1 MTVAVMTVTLQL
13 PGALAGYAGGRRE
26 IEVAVSGVEPQ
37 PEPQSEREAGPQQAG
52 ADSESGATTVAGVLD
67 RLAGDLPALE
77 RRIRDERAVIRRHVN
92 VYVDGTDIRTLS
104 GAETRVRD
112 GATIDVIAAV
122 SGG

>member
-26 IEVAVSGVEPQ
+26 IEIAVPGVEPQ
-37 PEPQSEREAGPQQAG
+37 PEREAGPRQAG
-52 ADSESGATTVAGVLD
+52 ADPESGTATTVAGVLD

>member
-1 MTVAVMTVTLQL
+1 MTVTLQL

-26 IEVAVSGVEPQ
+26 IELAVP
-37 PEPQSEREAGPQQAG
+37 G
-52 ADSESGATTVAGVLD
+52 AESGAATTVAGVLD

-77 RRIRDERAVIRRHVN
+77 RRIRDERAAIRRHVN

-104 GAETRVRD
+104 GAQTQVHD

>member
-1 MTVAVMTVTLQL
+1 MAVTLMTVTLQL

-26 IEVAVSGVEPQ
+26 IELAVPGAE
-37 PEPQSEREAGPQQAG
+37 SEA
-52 ADSESGATTVAGVLD
+52 ATTVAGVLD

-92 VYVDGTDIRTLS
+92 VYVDGTDIRSLS
-104 GAETRVRD
+104 GAETQVRD

>member
-1 MTVAVMTVTLQL
+1 VTVAVMTVTLQL

-26 IEVAVSGVEPQ
+26 IEVAVPGVESQSQPQ
-37 PEPQSEREAGPQQAG
+37 REAGPQQSG
-52 ADSESGATTVAGVLD
+52 ADPEPGTATTVAGVLD
-67 RLAGDLPALE
+67 RLAEDLPALE

>member
-1 MTVAVMTVTLQL
+1 MTVTSMTVTLQL

-26 IEVAVSGVEPQ
+26 IEVAVPGAEP
-37 PEPQSEREAGPQQAG
+37 GT
-52 ADSESGATTVAGVLD
+52 ATTVACVLD
-67 RLAGDLPALE
+67 RLAGDMPALE
-77 RRIRDERAVIRRHVN
+77 RRIRDERAAIRRHVN

-104 GAETRVRD
+104 GAETQVRD

>member
-1 MTVAVMTVTLQL
+1 MTVTLQL

-26 IEVAVSGVEPQ
+26 IEVAVP
-37 PEPQSEREAGPQQAG
+37 G
-52 ADSESGATTVAGVLD
+52 ADAGMAMTVAGVLD

-104 GAETRVRD
+104 GAETQVRD